1 RGTPVDER
9 TDRAAERRLDLLVR
23 TSHAL
28 DVRLDPEVVLRTL
41 VELLV
46 PDFVDA
52 CEISLVNGDGFDR
65 IVAAAGI
72 RSETVKRR
80 EQSPLTVDADHPIA
94 SVVRNGEAVFVDI
107 DSPEADYYFGPRD
120 APLTARA

>member
-1 RGTPVDER
+1 MEHSPVDGER
-9 TDRAAERRLDLLVR
+9 DRRFDLLVR

-52 CEISLVNGDGFDR
+52 CEISLITGNVFDR
-65 IVAAAGI
+65 IVAATGTRNEA
-72 RSETVKRR
+72 SKRR
-80 EQSPLTVDADHPIA
+80 ELQELTVEADHPIA
-94 SVVRNGEAVFVDI
+94 RVVRTGD
-107 DSPEADYYFGPRD
+107 P
-120 APLTARA
+120 